1 MFIKGFNRA
10 WEAERQKIE
19 LRLSE
24 DLKKEI
30 DSLNFAITAEKKDDP
45 DYSMEL
51 KKMKADL
58 TLRKALVYYES
69 EQIAKQ
75 RMQLRISYI
84 AILMS
89 SIALVISILSVLL
102 KIY

>member
-1 MFIKGFNRA
+1 MFIKRFNRA
-10 WEAERQKIE
+10 WETERQKIE

-30 DSLNFAITAEKKDDP
+30 DSLNFAITVEKNDDP
-45 DYSMEL
+45 DYTMEL
-51 KKMKADL
+51 KKMKATL

-89 SIALVISILSVLL
+89 SIALVISVLSVLL
-102 KIY
+102 KV

>member
-1 MFIKGFNRA
+1 MFIGKFNRD
-10 WEAERQKIE
+10 WEAERKKIE

-24 DLKKEI
+24 GLKKEI
-30 DSLNFAITAEKKDDP
+30 DSLNFAITTEMHEDP
-45 DYSMEL
+45 DYTVEL
-51 KKMKADL
+51 KKMKANL
-58 TLRKALVYYES
+58 TLRKSLVYYES
-69 EQIAKQ
+69 EQIAKE

-102 KIY
+102 KV